1 MNTPTCAAGQ
11 AARCATLTALSLA
24 ALLAG
29 CGTISTPKS
38 APTASQPPTSP
49 AGPVAPMPQ
58 VSPPSPSSPPPTPKQ
73 MVDQYIRYRCE
84 NGFDFAVTYQGNG
97 TRALVERSG
106 YSDLLRLASAASGA
120 KYSDGKLTLHAK
132 GDGAV
137 LELPGGPTYRQCR
150 SLPAKPAPKK

>member
-1 MNTPTCAAGQ
+1 MNALTRAAGQ
-11 AARCATLTALSLA
+11 TARCATLTAASLA
-24 ALLAG
+24 VLLAG
-29 CGTISTPKS
+29 CGSIGTQKS
-38 APTASQPPTSP
+38 ASPPPQPTPP
-49 AGPVAPMPQ
+49 AGPLAPVPQ
-58 VSPPSPSSPPPTPKQ
+58 VVPPSPSSPPPTPKQ

-106 YSDLLRLASAASGA
+106 YSDLLRLTAAASGA

-137 LELPGGPTYRQCR
+137 IELPGGPTYRQCR
-150 SLPAKPAPKK
+150 SLPAKAAPKK

>member
-1 MNTPTCAAGQ
+1 MNTPTRAAGQ
-11 AARCATLTALSLA
+11 AAQCATLTAASFA
-24 ALLAG
+24 ALLTG
-29 CGTISTPKS
+29 CGSIGAPRS
-38 APTASQPPTSP
+38 APPASQPSTPPS
-49 AGPVAPMPQ
+49 GPVAPVPQ
-58 VSPPSPSSPPPTPKQ
+58 VSPPAPSLPPPTPKQ